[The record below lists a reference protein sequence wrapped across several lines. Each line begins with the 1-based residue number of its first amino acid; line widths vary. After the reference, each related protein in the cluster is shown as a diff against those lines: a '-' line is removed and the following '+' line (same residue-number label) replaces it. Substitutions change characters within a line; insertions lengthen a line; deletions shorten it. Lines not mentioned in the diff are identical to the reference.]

1 MLTILG
7 LRARLMLAIS
17 LLIAL
22 VAGFFAFYFP
32 NKQQEA
38 ANNALETRAV
48 AVSNILAKL
57 VAPAVE
63 FEDRKSG
70 EMELANVKD
79 QPGLLYVVVLT
90 QDGNTFL
97 RYRHAGVG
105 PGAEL
110 VGLVTQ
116 EQVVERDSTLHVSIP
131 VRGKDS
137 GLLGTMIAGFSR
149 ESIMQA
155 RQESVRTAL
164 MVSGGIFLV
173 GLAVAWLL
181 SVGIAKPLLDA
192 SRRLLVLSQEL
203 VAAARGQESAGAEH
217 AAAIEETRRTMELV
231 LGSAQDIAQSSS
243 MVLGNAERTVQGNRD
258 VAQRIRELNT
268 HAEKVAEVLAT
279 IMQVADRTDL
289 LALNAALEGTKAGEA
304 GRGFALVAAEM
315 RRLAES
321 VMESVAVIRKLMND
335 VRSASQSAVQAGHE
349 GIALS
354 EQTTRSAGDI
364 ALVTQKQ
371 RQATEE
377 VGRSMDEMAGAV
389 ANTMANTRQ
398 TVRTAAVLAELASA
412 INGLIGRSAP
422 DRQGRGNGVRGFT
435 ATYPTVSGQLP
446 MMPRQPP
453 TEAPDHDPNRP
464 RDSGA

>member
-1 MLTILG
+1 MKKLGLRSQLMLTISILIT
-7 LRARLMLAIS
+7 AI
-17 LLIAL
+17 
-22 VAGFFAFYFP
+22 AGFFAYYFP
-32 NKQQEA
+32 SQQEEA
-38 ANNALETRAV
+38 ANVALETRALS
-48 AVSNILAKL
+48 VSTILAKL

-63 FEDRKSG
+63 FDDEKGGTS
-70 EMELANVKD
+70 ELRNVKD
-79 QPGLLYVVVLT
+79 QPDLLYIRVLR
-90 QDGNTFL
+90 QDGTSFFSH
-97 RYRHAGVG
+97 RTRDVMASQ
-105 PGAEL
+105 EL
-110 VGLVTQ
+110 VEPVTKPRIIA
-116 EQVVERDSTLHVSIP
+116 RDGALHVSMP
-131 VRGKDS
+131 LTSKDNQVI
-137 GLLGTMIAGFSR
+137 GTVVAGFSQQ
-149 ESIMQA
+149 SIVTTRKQSERA
-155 RQESVRTAL
+155 AFA
-164 MVSGGIFLV
+164 VSAGIFLV
-173 GLAVAWLL
+173 GLGVAWVL
-181 SVGIAKPLLDA
+181 SVGISKPLHLA
-192 SRRLLVLSQEL
+192 SRRLSVLSQEL
-203 VAAARGQESAGAEH
+203 VGAARGQESAGAEH

-231 LGSAQDIAQSSS
+231 LGSAQEIAQSSS

-268 HAEKVAEVLAT
+268 NAEKVAEVLAT

-335 VRSASQSAVQAGHE
+335 VRSASQSAVQAGQE

-398 TVRTAAVLAELASA
+398 TVRTAGELAALAGA
-412 INGLIGRSAP
+412 ISSLIGRAAQEAGPRALTRPMQTISH
-422 DRQGRGNGVRGFT
+422 
-435 ATYPTVSGQLP
+435 SG
-446 MMPRQPP
+446 
-453 TEAPDHDPNRP
+453 DPELTG
-464 RDSGA
+464 GA

>member
-1 MLTILG
+1 MLTLLG
-7 LRARLMLAIS
+7 LRTRLMMAIS
-17 LLIAL
+17 MLIAL
-22 VAGFFAFYFP
+22 IAGFFAFYFP
-32 NKQQEA
+32 NKQEEA
-38 ANNALETRAV
+38 ANNALATRAV

-57 VAPAVE
+57 VSAAVE

-70 EMELANVKD
+70 EMELINVKD

-97 RYRHAGVG
+97 RHRQRGVD
-105 PGAEL
+105 ASVEL

-131 VRGKDS
+131 VRGKDT
-137 GLLGTMIAGFSR
+137 GLVGTMVAGFSR
-149 ESIMQA
+149 QSIVLA
-155 RQESVRTAL
+155 RRESVRAAL

-173 GLAVAWLL
+173 GLAVAWVL
-181 SVGIAKPLLDA
+181 SVGMAKPLLDA

-231 LGSAQDIAQSSS
+231 LGSAQEIAQSSS
-243 MVLGNAERTVQGNRD
+243 TVLGNAERTVQGNRD
-258 VAQRIRELNT
+258 VAQRIKELNT

-335 VRSASQSAVQAGHE
+335 VRSASQAAVQAGHE
-349 GIALS
+349 GISLS

-398 TVRTAAVLAELASA
+398 TVRTAGVLSDLAAA
-412 INGLIGRSAP
+412 IASLIGRSRAESN
-422 DRQGRGNGVRGFT
+422 GRPNGLGRSTSG
-435 ATYPTVSGQLP
+435 YPIVSGTLP
-446 MMPRQPP
+446 P
-453 TEAPDHDPNRP
+453 APSAHDSQDP
-464 RDSGA
+464 GAPHGPGRHL

>member
-1 MLTILG
+1 MMKKLGLRSRLMLTISALIT
-7 LRARLMLAIS
+7 AI
-17 LLIAL
+17 A
-22 VAGFFAFYFP
+22 AFFAYYFP
-32 NKQQEA
+32 SKQEEA
-38 ANNALETRAV
+38 ANIALQTRAL
-48 AVSNILAKL
+48 AVSTILAKL

-63 FEDRKSG
+63 FDDEKGGSS
-70 EMELANVKD
+70 ELRNVKD
-79 QPGLLYVVVLT
+79 QPDLLYIRVLR
-90 QDGNTFL
+90 QDGSTFFQH
-97 RYRHAGVG
+97 RSKGVT
-105 PGAEL
+105 AAQEL
-110 VGLVTQ
+110 VEPVT
-116 EQVVERDSTLHVSIP
+116 EQRVTDRNNALHVSMP
-131 VRGKDS
+131 LVSKDS
-137 GLLGTMIAGFSR
+137 QVIGTVVAGFSR
-149 ESIMQA
+149 QSIITTQKQSLRA
-155 RQESVRTAL
+155 AL
-164 MVSGGIFLV
+164 VVSAGIFLI
-173 GLAVAWLL
+173 GLGVAWVL
-181 SVGIAKPLLDA
+181 SVGISKPLHDA
-192 SRRLLVLSQEL
+192 SRRLSVLSQEL
-203 VAAARGQESAGAEH
+203 VGAARGQESAGAEH

-231 LGSAQDIAQSSS
+231 LGSAQEIAQSSS

-335 VRSASQSAVQAGHE
+335 VRSASQSAVQAGQE

-398 TVRTAAVLAELASA
+398 TVRTAGELAELAGAISA
-412 INGLIGRSAP
+412 LIGQA
-422 DRQGRGNGVRGFT
+422 GRENGAG
-435 ATYPTVSGQLP
+435 
-446 MMPRQPP
+446 PRVNGGGGILR
-453 TEAPDHDPNRP
+453 TRP
-464 RDSGA
+464 QQALSHEDQESPGA

>member
-1 MLTILG
+1 MKKLGLRSRLMLTISALIT
-7 LRARLMLAIS
+7 AI
-17 LLIAL
+17 A
-22 VAGFFAFYFP
+22 AFFAYYFP
-32 NKQQEA
+32 SKQEEA
-38 ANNALETRAV
+38 ANIALQTRAL
-48 AVSNILAKL
+48 AVSTILAKL

-63 FEDRKSG
+63 FDDEKGGTS
-70 EMELANVKD
+70 ELRNVKD
-79 QPGLLYVVVLT
+79 QPDLLYIRVLR
-90 QDGNTFL
+90 QDGSSFFSH
-97 RYRHAGVG
+97 RSKGVT
-105 PGAEL
+105 ANQEL
-110 VGLVTQ
+110 VEPVT
-116 EQVVERDSTLHVSIP
+116 EQKVTNRNNALHVSMP
-131 VRGKDS
+131 LVSKDVQVI
-137 GLLGTMIAGFSR
+137 GTVVAGFSR
-149 ESIMQA
+149 QSIITTQKQSMRA
-155 RQESVRTAL
+155 AL
-164 MVSGGIFLV
+164 FVSAGIFLI
-173 GLAVAWLL
+173 GLGVAWVL
-181 SVGIAKPLLDA
+181 SVGISKPLHDA
-192 SRRLLVLSQEL
+192 SRRLSVLSQEL
-203 VAAARGQESAGAEH
+203 VGAARGQESAGAEH

-231 LGSAQDIAQSSS
+231 LGSAQEIAQSSS

-258 VAQRIRELNT
+258 VAQRIKELNT

-335 VRSASQSAVQAGHE
+335 VRSASQSAVQAGQE

-398 TVRTAAVLAELASA
+398 TVRTAGELAELAGAISA
-412 INGLIGRSAP
+412 LIGRAG
-422 DRQGRGNGVRGFT
+422 REAAAAGRGNGPG
-435 ATYPTVSGQLP
+435 GP
-446 MMPRQPP
+446 MRTRAHQALTHADD
-453 TEAPDHDPNRP
+453 TEAA
-464 RDSGA
+464 GGV

>member
-1 MLTILG
+1 M
-7 LRARLMLAIS
+7 
-17 LLIAL
+17 
-22 VAGFFAFYFP
+22 
-32 NKQQEA
+32 
-38 ANNALETRAV
+38 
-48 AVSNILAKL
+48 
-57 VAPAVE
+57 
-63 FEDRKSG
+63 
-70 EMELANVKD
+70 
-79 QPGLLYVVVLT
+79 
-90 QDGNTFL
+90 
-97 RYRHAGVG
+97 
-105 PGAEL
+105 
-110 VGLVTQ
+110 
-116 EQVVERDSTLHVSIP
+116 
-131 VRGKDS
+131 
-137 GLLGTMIAGFSR
+137 
-149 ESIMQA
+149 
-155 RQESVRTAL
+155 
-164 MVSGGIFLV
+164 
-173 GLAVAWLL
+173 
-181 SVGIAKPLLDA
+181 
-192 SRRLLVLSQEL
+192 
-203 VAAARGQESAGAEH
+203 AAARGQESAGAEH

-398 TVRTAAVLAELASA
+398 TVRTAGGAGRPGGGHLGADRPRRTDR
-412 INGLIGRSAP
+412 NGRP
-422 DRQGRGNGVRGFT
+422 NGMPRFT
-435 ATYPTVSGQLP
+435 AAYPVRQ
-446 MMPRQPP
+446 RQP
-453 TEAPDHDPNRP
+453 ARDRHP
-464 RDSGA
+464 RATTTSADGPPRARTTQ

>member
-1 MLTILG
+1 MMKLG
-7 LRARLMLAIS
+7 LRVRLMLAIS

-22 VAGFFAFYFP
+22 IAGFFALYFP
-32 NKQQEA
+32 SKQEEA
-38 ANNALETRAV
+38 ANIALETRAMAV
-48 AVSNILAKL
+48 ANILSKL

-63 FEDRKSG
+63 FDDQKGAAQEFS
-70 EMELANVKD
+70 NVKD
-79 QPGLLYVVVLT
+79 QADLLYIAVMKPDGSSFFRHRAKSVAQGEEMLDTVTEERVLRR
-90 QDGNTFL
+90 NN
-97 RYRHAGVG
+97 
-105 PGAEL
+105 
-110 VGLVTQ
+110 
-116 EQVVERDSTLHVSIP
+116 TLHVSIP
-131 VRGKDS
+131 LRSKDNN
-137 GLLGTMIAGFSR
+137 LIGTIAAGFTR
-149 ESIMQA
+149 QSIVDT
-155 RQESVRTAL
+155 RNRSERTAL
-164 MVSGGIFLV
+164 AVSLGIFLI
-173 GLAVAWLL
+173 GLIVSWLL

-192 SRRLLVLSQEL
+192 SRRLSGLSHEL

-217 AAAIEETRRTMELV
+217 AAAIEETRRTMEMV
-231 LGSAQDIAQSSS
+231 LSSAQEIAQSSS
-243 MVLGNAERTVQGNRD
+243 MVLGNAERTVGGNRD

-304 GRGFALVAAEM
+304 GRGFTLVAGEM

-321 VMESVAVIRKLMND
+321 VMESVSVIRKLMND
-335 VRSASQSAVQAGHE
+335 VRSASQSAVHAGQE

-398 TVRTAAVLAELASA
+398 TVRTAASLADLAVSISA
-412 INGLIGRSAP
+412 LIGRA
-422 DRQGRGNGVRGFT
+422 GAEGGNGANGD
-435 ATYPTVSGQLP
+435 PGMSG
-446 MMPRQPP
+446 PRSRLNMKSTR
-453 TEAPDHDPNRP
+453 TEESEAAP
-464 RDSGA
+464 GA

>member
-1 MLTILG
+1 MKKLG
-7 LRARLMLAIS
+7 LRSRLMLTIS
-17 LLIAL
+17 LLIAAI
-22 VAGFFAFYFP
+22 AGLFAWYFP
-32 NKQQEA
+32 TKQEEA
-38 ANNALETRAV
+38 ANVALETRAV
-48 AVSNILAKL
+48 AVSTILAKL

-63 FEDRKSG
+63 FDDEKGGTS
-70 EMELANVKD
+70 ELRNVKD
-79 QPGLLYVVVLT
+79 QPDLLYIRVLR
-90 QDGNTFL
+90 QDGSTFFSH
-97 RYRHAGVG
+97 RSKGVT
-105 PGAEL
+105 AS
-110 VGLVTQ
+110 Q
-116 EQVVERDSTLHVSIP
+116 EQVEPVTEMRINHRGDNLHISMP
-131 VRGKDS
+131 LNSKDNQVI
-137 GLLGTMIAGFSR
+137 GTVVAGFSKQ
-149 ESIMQA
+149 SIVTTKKQSTRA
-155 RQESVRTAL
+155 AL
-164 MVSGGIFLV
+164 FVSAGIFLI
-173 GLAVAWLL
+173 GLGVAWAL
-181 SVGIAKPLLDA
+181 SVGVSKPLHDA
-192 SRRLLVLSQEL
+192 SRRLSILSQEL
-203 VAAARGQESAGAEH
+203 VGAARGQESAGAEH

-231 LGSAQDIAQSSS
+231 LGSAQEIAQSSS

-335 VRSASQSAVQAGHE
+335 VRSASQSAVQAGQE

-398 TVRTAAVLAELASA
+398 TVRTAGELAELAGAISA
-412 INGLIGRSAP
+412 LIGRAGQDKSGGPRPGGTGSTRTRPNPTLSHIEDQHEQAP
-422 DRQGRGNGVRGFT
+422 
-435 ATYPTVSGQLP
+435 
-446 MMPRQPP
+446 
-453 TEAPDHDPNRP
+453 
-464 RDSGA
+464 GA

>member
-1 MLTILG
+1 MKKLGLRSRLMLTISALIT
-7 LRARLMLAIS
+7 AI
-17 LLIAL
+17 A
-22 VAGFFAFYFP
+22 AFFAIYFP
-32 NKQQEA
+32 SKQEEA
-38 ANNALETRAV
+38 ANVALETRAL
-48 AVSNILAKL
+48 AVSTILAKL

-63 FEDRKSG
+63 FDDEKGGSS
-70 EMELANVKD
+70 ELRNVKD
-79 QPGLLYVVVLT
+79 QPDLLYIRVLR
-90 QDGNTFL
+90 QDGSSFFQH
-97 RYRHAGVG
+97 RSKGVT
-105 PGAEL
+105 AAQEL
-110 VGLVTQ
+110 VEPVT
-116 EQVVERDSTLHVSIP
+116 EQKVTSGNNALHVSMP
-131 VRGKDS
+131 LVSKDS
-137 GLLGTMIAGFSR
+137 QVIGTVVAGFSR
-149 ESIMQA
+149 QSIMTTQQQSLRA
-155 RQESVRTAL
+155 AL
-164 MVSGGIFLV
+164 FVSAGIFLI
-173 GLAVAWLL
+173 GLGVAWVL
-181 SVGIAKPLLDA
+181 SVGISKPLHDA
-192 SRRLLVLSQEL
+192 SRRLSVLSQEL
-203 VAAARGQESAGAEH
+203 VGAARGQESAGAEH

-231 LGSAQDIAQSSS
+231 LGSAQEIAQSSS

-335 VRSASQSAVQAGHE
+335 VRSASQSAVQAGQE

-398 TVRTAAVLAELASA
+398 TVRTAGELAELAGAISA
-412 INGLIGRSAP
+412 LIGRAGREAGAGP
-422 DRQGRGNGVRGFT
+422 RGNNGGGFMRT
-435 ATYPTVSGQLP
+435 RPNQALTHADDP
-446 MMPRQPP
+446 
-453 TEAPDHDPNRP
+453 EAPGP
-464 RDSGA
+464 

>member
-1 MLTILG
+1 MVKLG

-17 LLIAL
+17 LLIA
-22 VAGFFAFYFP
+22 VIAGFFAFYFP
-32 NKQQEA
+32 SKQEEA
-38 ANNALETRAV
+38 ETAAFGTRAS
-48 AVSNILAKL
+48 AVSRILAKL

-63 FEDRKSG
+63 FDDQKSG
-70 EMELANVKD
+70 AAELGNVKD
-79 QPGLLYVVVLT
+79 QPDLLYIAVLK
-90 QDGNTFL
+90 QDGSVFF
-97 RYRHAGVG
+97 RHRHRTARANEEVL
-105 PGAEL
+105 EL
-110 VGLVTQ
+110 VS
-116 EQVVERDSTLHVSIP
+116 EERLTNRDGALHVSIP
-131 VRGKDS
+131 LRSRDGS
-137 GLLGTMIAGFSR
+137 LLGTMVTGFSKQ
-149 ESIMQA
+149 SIAAA
-155 RQESVRTAL
+155 RQRSVRTGL
-164 MVSGGIFLV
+164 WVSAGIFLA
-173 GLAVAWLL
+173 GLVVAWVL

-192 SRRLLVLSQEL
+192 SRRLSALSREL
-203 VAAARGQESAGAEH
+203 VAAARGQESSGAEH

-231 LGSAQDIAQSSS
+231 LGSAQAIAGSSS

-304 GRGFALVAAEM
+304 GRGFTLVAAEM

-349 GIALS
+349 GINLS

-398 TVRTAAVLAELASA
+398 TVRTAAELAELASA
-412 INGLIGRSAP
+412 LSALIGRATERRTDAAGP
-422 DRQGRGNGVRGFT
+422 TNGTRYTAAHPAVHLPELRKEGRLPPAEPRQG
-435 ATYPTVSGQLP
+435 
-446 MMPRQPP
+446 
-453 TEAPDHDPNRP
+453 
-464 RDSGA
+464 GA

>member
-1 MLTILG
+1 
-7 LRARLMLAIS
+7 
-17 LLIAL
+17 
-22 VAGFFAFYFP
+22 
-32 NKQQEA
+32 
-38 ANNALETRAV
+38 
-48 AVSNILAKL
+48 

-63 FEDRKSG
+63 FDDQKSG
-70 EMELANVKD
+70 AAELTNVKD
-79 QPGLLYVVVLT
+79 QPDLLYIAVLK
-90 QDGNTFL
+90 QDGTVFF
-97 RYRHAGVG
+97 RHRQRGARAGEEVL
-105 PGAEL
+105 EL
-110 VGLVTQ
+110 VG
-116 EQVVERDSTLHVSIP
+116 EERIVNREGAMHVSIP
-131 VRGKDS
+131 LRSREGS
-137 GLLGTMIAGFSR
+137 LLGTLVTGFSR
-149 ESIMQA
+149 QSIAAA
-155 RQESVRTAL
+155 RQRSVRTGVW
-164 MVSGGIFLV
+164 VSAGIFLA
-173 GLAVAWLL
+173 GLLVAWVL
-181 SVGIAKPLLDA
+181 SVGIARPLLDA
-192 SRRLLVLSQEL
+192 SRRLSVLSREL
-203 VAAARGQESAGAEH
+203 VAAARGQESSGAEH

-231 LGSAQDIAQSSS
+231 LGSAQAIAGSSS
-243 MVLGNAERTVQGNRD
+243 MVLGNAERTVQGNKD

-304 GRGFALVAAEM
+304 GRGFTLVAAEM

-398 TVRTAAVLAELASA
+398 TVRTAGELAELATAISA
-412 INGLIGRSAP
+412 LIGRTTDKTAGPS
-422 DRQGRGNGVRGFT
+422 NGGARSFT
-435 ATYPTVSGQLP
+435 AAHPAVTLP
-446 MMPRQPP
+446 ELR
-453 TEAPDHDPNRP
+453 
-464 RDSGA
+464 RDGRTAGEGGRDRDGAAGR